1 MLTLETSAF
10 ESLCGGQFTLS
21 TLIVDKTKLSRNI
34 YRRVLSLGHAL
45 SVGKV
50 CTVLYLAC
58 SRLSVSGGD
67 RKSGRGTSGIRN

>member
-34 YRRVLSLGHAL
+34 YGRVLSWSRAL
-45 SVGKV
+45 CGESVYSIVPGYKNQLNNDIPV
-50 CTVLYLAC
+50 
-58 SRLSVSGGD
+58 
-67 RKSGRGTSGIRN
+67 